1 MASWHVILCGFLL
14 LASTAVASAEAGRE
28 RSVQSPSHTVA
39 LLELY
44 TSEG

>member
-1 MASWHVILCGFLL
+1 MALWHVILCGFLV
-14 LASTAVASAEAGRE
+14 LASAVLASAEDGRE
-28 RSVQSPSHTVA
+28 RSVQSPPHTIA